1 MSEYSIK
8 VCPYCGSSD
17 YIGTDDFRW
26 KCSACGEIFDDFD
39 EVFIDEDNDTEDFES
54 NEGMLDNLDDEQNFF
69 NEFTYDNDGFND
81 EDYEAGINDFNYDE
95 SEDNYELEFDD
106 FDNDEFDDGEW

>member
-1 MSEYSIK
+1 M
-8 VCPYCGSSD
+8 
-17 YIGTDDFRW
+17 
-26 KCSACGEIFDDFD
+26 
-39 EVFIDEDNDTEDFES
+39 EVPIILEL
-54 NEGMLDNLDDEQNFF
+54 MILDGLDDEQNFF
-69 NEFTYDNDGFND
+69 NEFTYDNNGFND